1 MLDTWLK
8 NPLIPALGC
17 LVWVAIAVWVV
28 SLVHWIIQ
36 GEVEGW
42 AGALFILVLLFVGT
56 FTVRPTTP
64 IMTPILFS
72 VVVLGGIL
80 FPWIRGVVIRHQM
93 QTIDHEQLVKA
104 YERLALSPS
113 DPWLRVRVAEVAWTC
128 GLRGHAMRL
137 LEKTLEPMSR
147 QLQGESLTVLLQWQR
162 QGVQAHEF
170 SPLTCM
176 SCKRR
181 VDPGTPFCHN
191 CGHGYLQEH
200 AQSSLSWTS
209 VEMKLL
215 VSWIILGAIGILA
228 PMAYSSLT
236 GLAQTL
242 VTSAILVVGLGAIVF
257 VHRGR

>member
-1 MLDTWLK
+1 
-8 NPLIPALGC
+8 
-17 LVWVAIAVWVV
+17 
-28 SLVHWIIQ
+28 
-36 GEVEGW
+36 
-42 AGALFILVLLFVGT
+42 
-56 FTVRPTTP
+56 
-64 IMTPILFS
+64 
-72 VVVLGGIL
+72 
-80 FPWIRGVVIRHQM
+80 
-93 QTIDHEQLVKA
+93 
-104 YERLALSPS
+104 
-113 DPWLRVRVAEVAWTC
+113 
-128 GLRGHAMRL
+128 
-137 LEKTLEPMSR
+137 
-147 QLQGESLTVLLQWQR
+147 
-162 QGVQAHEF
+162 
-170 SPLTCM
+170 
-176 SCKRR
+176 